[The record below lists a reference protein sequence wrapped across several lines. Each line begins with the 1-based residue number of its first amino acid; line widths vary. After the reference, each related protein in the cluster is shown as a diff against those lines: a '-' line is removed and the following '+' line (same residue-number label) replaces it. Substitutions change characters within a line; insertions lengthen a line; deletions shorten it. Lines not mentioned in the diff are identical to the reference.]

1 MKYSLSNNT
10 YIVRIDR
17 GEEVINELL
26 KFAKQENI
34 KGASIQAIGACDEFS
49 VGLYSVSEKRYES
62 IDYKGDYEIVSCLGN
77 LSLNNNE
84 PYLHLHIGCA
94 GKDNKV
100 VGGHLTRCLISGTF
114 ECFVTLTDKE
124 IQRHKDNETGLNVFF
139 KEK

>member
-17 GEEVINELL
+17 GEEVVEQLL
-26 KFAKQENI
+26 KFATKENI
-34 KGASIQAIGACDEFS
+34 QGAFIQAIGACDEFS
-49 VGLYSVSEKRYES
+49 VGLYSVSEKKYES
-62 IDYKGDYEIVSCLGN
+62 TDYNGEYEIVSCLGN
-77 LSLNNNE
+77 LSINNNQ

-114 ECFVTLTDKE
+114 ECFVTLTDK
-124 IQRHKDNETGLNVFF
+124 IGRAHV
-139 KEK
+139 